1 MGDDRL
7 KELVNIAENN
17 ILQIFEDSNKME
29 SYLDRLLLNPDIT
42 YYAASMI
49 DGAAS
54 VLDTYDG
61 WKSRGYN
68 VNSGEHGISVFNKRK
83 QIKRKFIDESGR
95 VRELSSANFVEK
107 QKIKNGDLKLS
118 SDLNSYYVVEHLFSQ
133 DQTTAKNVDLHID
146 IPASNLNY
154 ENMKTLVEN
163 SVNDILDGDDFV
175 LPNSVMQY
183 TSVLATYLM
192 CLKDNVSMNKQ
203 ELFDR
208 TIKNISDLDKLGL
221 SDKKLVLNSVTKVVR
236 SEHTLELINE
246 FKKELAEQ
254 RIVIDNYE
262 CIKVSEWSNDSKT
275 EKYLLGQS
283 VDDSDFFY
291 VNVNDSHEG
300 FAGSYNYEF
309 DHLPTKKEAEDV
321 HLNNI
326 AAIDIDNHDQ
336 DPLGQ
341 YWQYGTTEDIEN
353 DVPDESIDKQADK
366 KETSNKKIEDF
377 GKKIG
382 GARKDLWKDRGL
394 SVNDLTDMNIPEKT
408 KFVTKNNVFKVPDYQ
423 ELVNNGLPVRVAYF
437 IKKVRDALP
446 TKPTF
451 TEIEVSDEV
460 LLNEKMEGYVEFISG
475 FKDALMN
482 VKTDDDILSFYDKT
496 IKNVYVKNESTY
508 RVVPTEL
515 SHGCMTNKLLK
526 ACQVSRFGLTKYDR
540 EIEKKQFCYSEEDKK
555 LAGFKVVKFDDS
567 CKIEDDNGRTV
578 VAVNEGAASYF
589 YYPDNK
595 DADYAN
601 PSNWEKDTYFITFK
615 HSVLGNNYTSDQA
628 KEAVNK
634 IADAKWELEN
644 KMTKD
649 TEKKKRKTRF
659 VPKQLQNV
667 VRDGPCYGIDENNHA
682 TGDMYLNTFG
692 FAGGEFGNW
701 MNEND
706 RQFSLDYGY
715 NALMDLADALDI
727 KYTDISFDGELS
739 IAFGARGH
747 SAALAHYEPLRQV
760 INLTKMKGAGTL
772 AHEWGHALDNILS
785 KKLSDS
791 NFDSYLTNGNGKA
804 LSSVKELMN
813 TIKYCDVSD
822 SYRKERWQLK
832 LDKRKDDF
840 ISVIDSVLND
850 NGKQFLDEHD
860 SEVNDFL
867 QDKSMDF
874 DKISAIYDS
883 LSNEFKELH
892 GYEIRE
898 NYFELFVDSFIA
910 YYNIYNM
917 DYKDMALSL
926 DRTEFYKN
934 SELCDCYYS
943 KESMGYWASDKEMFA
958 RAFSCYVEDKLAER
972 SWRSDY
978 LCGLSDSAVFM
989 HNGEIK
995 KAFPDGEERKAINKC
1010 FDKVFDQLKELG
1022 LLHSQDLV
1030 PVKRKSR

>member
-7 KELVNIAENN
+7 RELINIAENN

-29 SYLDRLLLNPDIT
+29 NYLDRLLLNPDIT

-49 DGAAS
+49 DGTAS
-54 VLDTYDG
+54 VVDTYDG
-61 WKSRGYN
+61 WKARGYN

-95 VRELSSANFVEK
+95 IRELSSATFIER

-118 SDLNSYYVVEHLFSQ
+118 SDLNSYYVVDYLFSQ
-133 DQTTAKNVDLHID
+133 EQTTAKDVDLHID
-146 IPASNLNY
+146 IPVSNLNY

-183 TSVLATYLM
+183 TSVIATYLM
-192 CLKDNVSMNKQ
+192 CLKDNVHMDKQ
-203 ELFDR
+203 ELFDK
-208 TIKNISDLDKLGL
+208 TMNNISTLDKLGL
-221 SDKKLVLNSVTKVVR
+221 GDKKLVLNSVTKVVR

-246 FKKELAEQ
+246 FKK
-254 RIVIDNYE
+254 D
-262 CIKVSEWSNDSKT
+262 
-275 EKYLLGQS
+275 
-283 VDDSDFFY
+283 
-291 VNVNDSHEG
+291 
-300 FAGSYNYEF
+300 
-309 DHLPTKKEAEDV
+309 
-321 HLNNI
+321 
-326 AAIDIDNHDQ
+326 
-336 DPLGQ
+336 
-341 YWQYGTTEDIEN
+341 EDIEN
-353 DVPDESIDKQADK
+353 DVNDESIDKQADK

-394 SVNDLTDMNIPEKT
+394 SVNDLADMNIPEKT

-446 TKPTF
+446 TKPIF
-451 TEIEVSDEV
+451 TELEASDEV

-482 VKTDDDILSFYDKT
+482 VKTDDDILSFYNKT
-496 IKNVYVKNESTY
+496 IKDVYVENESTY

-526 ACQVSRFGLTKYDR
+526 ACQVSRYGLTKYDM
-540 EIEKKQFCYSEEDKK
+540 EIEKKQFCYSVEDKK
-555 LAGFKVVKFDDS
+555 LAGFKVIKFDDS

-578 VAVNEGAASYF
+578 VAVNEGTATYF
-589 YYPDNK
+589 YYLDNK
-595 DADYAN
+595 DADYSN
-601 PSNWEKDTYFITFK
+601 PCNWEKDTYFITFK
-615 HSVLGNNYTSDQA
+615 YSVLGNNYTSDQA

-634 IADAKWELEN
+634 IADARWELEN

-659 VPKQLQNV
+659 VPKQLKHV
-667 VRDGPCYGIDENNHA
+667 VRDGLCYGIDENNHA

-715 NALMDLADALDI
+715 NALMDIADALNI
-727 KYTDISFDGELS
+727 KSTDISFDGELS

-850 NGKQFLDEHD
+850 NGKQFLDEHNN
-860 SEVNDFL
+860 EVNDFL
-867 QDKSMDF
+867 QDKSMNF

-883 LSNEFKELH
+883 LSNEFKKLH

-898 NYFELFVDSFIA
+898 IYFELFVDSFIA

-926 DRTEFYKN
+926 DRTEFFKN

-943 KESMGYWASDKEMFA
+943 KESMGYWSSDKEMFA

-972 SWRSDY
+972 SCRSDY

-989 HNGEIK
+989 HNGELK

-1022 LLHSQDLV
+1022 LLHSQELV

>member
-7 KELVNIAENN
+7 RELINIAENN

-29 SYLDRLLLNPDIT
+29 NYLDRLLLNPDIT

-49 DGAAS
+49 DGTAS
-54 VLDTYDG
+54 VVDTYDG
-61 WKSRGYN
+61 WKARGYN

-95 VRELSSANFVEK
+95 IRELSSATFIER

-118 SDLNSYYVVEHLFSQ
+118 SDLNSYYVVDYLFSQ
-133 DQTTAKNVDLHID
+133 EQTTAKDVDLHID
-146 IPASNLNY
+146 IPVSNLNY

-183 TSVLATYLM
+183 TSVIATYLM
-192 CLKDNVSMNKQ
+192 CLKDNVHMDKQ
-203 ELFDR
+203 ELFDK
-208 TIKNISDLDKLGL
+208 TMNNISTLDKLGL
-221 SDKKLVLNSVTKVVR
+221 GDKKLVLNSVTKVVR

-246 FKKELAEQ
+246 FKK
-254 RIVIDNYE
+254 D
-262 CIKVSEWSNDSKT
+262 
-275 EKYLLGQS
+275 
-283 VDDSDFFY
+283 
-291 VNVNDSHEG
+291 
-300 FAGSYNYEF
+300 
-309 DHLPTKKEAEDV
+309 
-321 HLNNI
+321 
-326 AAIDIDNHDQ
+326 
-336 DPLGQ
+336 
-341 YWQYGTTEDIEN
+341 EDIEN
-353 DVPDESIDKQADK
+353 DVNDESIDKQADK

-394 SVNDLTDMNIPEKT
+394 SVNDLADMNIPEKT

-446 TKPTF
+446 TKPIF
-451 TEIEVSDEV
+451 TELEASDEV

-482 VKTDDDILSFYDKT
+482 VKTDDDILSFYNKT
-496 IKNVYVKNESTY
+496 IKDVYVENESTY

-526 ACQVSRFGLTKYDR
+526 ACQVSRYGLTKYDR
-540 EIEKKQFCYSEEDKK
+540 EIEKKQFCYSVEDKK
-555 LAGFKVVKFDDS
+555 LAGFKVIKFDDS

-578 VAVNEGAASYF
+578 VAVNEGTATYF
-589 YYPDNK
+589 YYLDNK
-595 DADYAN
+595 DADYSN

-615 HSVLGNNYTSDQA
+615 YSVLGNNYTSDQA

-634 IADAKWELEN
+634 IADARWELEN

-659 VPKQLQNV
+659 VPKQLKHV

-682 TGDMYLNTFG
+682 IGDMYLNTFG

-715 NALMDLADALDI
+715 NALMDLADALNI
-727 KYTDISFDGELS
+727 KSTDISFDGELS

-850 NGKQFLDEHD
+850 NGKQFLDEHNN
-860 SEVNDFL
+860 EVNDFL
-867 QDKSMDF
+867 QDKSMNF

-883 LSNEFKELH
+883 LGNEFKKLH

-926 DRTEFYKN
+926 DRTEFFKN

-943 KESMGYWASDKEMFA
+943 KESMGYWSSDKEMFA

-972 SWRSDY
+972 SCRSDY

-989 HNGEIK
+989 HNGELK
-995 KAFPDGEERKAINKC
+995 KAFPDGDERKAINKC

-1022 LLHSQDLV
+1022 LLHSQELV

>member
-7 KELVNIAENN
+7 RELINIAENN
-17 ILQIFEDSNKME
+17 ILQIFEDTNKME
-29 SYLDRLLLNPDIT
+29 NYLDRLLLNPDIT

-49 DGAAS
+49 DGTAS
-54 VLDTYDG
+54 VVDTYDG
-61 WKSRGYN
+61 WKARGYN

-95 VRELSSANFVEK
+95 IREFSSATFIER

-118 SDLNSYYVVEHLFSQ
+118 SDLNSYYVVDYLFSQ
-133 DQTTAKNVDLHID
+133 EQTTAKDIDLHID
-146 IPASNLNY
+146 IPVSNLNY
-154 ENMKTLVEN
+154 ENIKTLVEN

-183 TSVLATYLM
+183 TSVIATYLM
-192 CLKDNVSMNKQ
+192 CLKDNVHMDKQ
-203 ELFDR
+203 ELLDK
-208 TIKNISDLDKLGL
+208 TMNNISILDKLGL
-221 SDKKLVLNSVTKVVR
+221 GDKKLVLNSVTKVVR

-283 VDDSDFFY
+283 VNDSDFFY

-309 DHLPTKKEAEDV
+309 DHLPTKKEAEDI

-353 DVPDESIDKQADK
+353 DVHDESIDKQADK
-366 KETSNKKIEDF
+366 KETSIKKIADF

-394 SVNDLTDMNIPEKT
+394 SVNDLADMNIPEKT

-446 TKPTF
+446 TKPIF
-451 TEIEVSDEV
+451 TELEASDEV

-482 VKTDDDILSFYDKT
+482 VKTDDDILSFYNKT
-496 IKNVYVKNESTY
+496 IKGVYVENESTY

-515 SHGCMTNKLLK
+515 SYDCMTNKLLK
-526 ACQVSRFGLTKYDR
+526 ACQVSRYGLTKYDR
-540 EIEKKQFCYSEEDKK
+540 EIEKKQFCYSVVDKK
-555 LAGFKVVKFDDS
+555 LAGFKVIKFDDS
-567 CKIEDDNGRTV
+567 CKIEDDNGRIV
-578 VAVNEGAASYF
+578 VAVNEGTATYF

-595 DADYAN
+595 DADYSN
-601 PSNWEKDTYFITFK
+601 PCNWEKDTYFITFK
-615 HSVLGNNYTSDQA
+615 YSVLGNNYTSDQA

-634 IADAKWELEN
+634 IADARWELEN

-659 VPKQLQNV
+659 VPKQLKHV

-715 NALMDLADALDI
+715 NALMDLADALNI
-727 KYTDISFDGELS
+727 KSTDISFDGELS

-822 SYRKERWQLK
+822 SYK
-832 LDKRKDDF
+832 LDK
-840 ISVIDSVLND
+840 
-850 NGKQFLDEHD
+850 
-860 SEVNDFL
+860 
-867 QDKSMDF
+867 
-874 DKISAIYDS
+874 
-883 LSNEFKELH
+883 
-892 GYEIRE
+892 
-898 NYFELFVDSFIA
+898 
-910 YYNIYNM
+910 
-917 DYKDMALSL
+917 
-926 DRTEFYKN
+926 TEFYKN

-943 KESMGYWASDKEMFA
+943 KESMGYWSSDKEMFA
-958 RAFSCYVEDKLAER
+958 RAFSCYVEDKLVER
-972 SWRSDY
+972 SCRSDY

-989 HNGEIK
+989 HDGELK
-995 KAFPDGEERKAINKC
+995 KAFPDGDERKAINKC

-1022 LLHSQDLV
+1022 LLHSQELV
-1030 PVKRKSR
+1030 LVKRKSR

>member
-1 MGDDRL
+1 M
-7 KELVNIAENN
+7 
-17 ILQIFEDSNKME
+17 
-29 SYLDRLLLNPDIT
+29 
-42 YYAASMI
+42 
-49 DGAAS
+49 
-54 VLDTYDG
+54 
-61 WKSRGYN
+61 
-68 VNSGEHGISVFNKRK
+68 
-83 QIKRKFIDESGR
+83 
-95 VRELSSANFVEK
+95 
-107 QKIKNGDLKLS
+107 
-118 SDLNSYYVVEHLFSQ
+118 
-133 DQTTAKNVDLHID
+133 
-146 IPASNLNY
+146 
-154 ENMKTLVEN
+154 
-163 SVNDILDGDDFV
+163 
-175 LPNSVMQY
+175 
-183 TSVLATYLM
+183 
-192 CLKDNVSMNKQ
+192 
-203 ELFDR
+203 
-208 TIKNISDLDKLGL
+208 
-221 SDKKLVLNSVTKVVR
+221 
-236 SEHTLELINE
+236 
-246 FKKELAEQ
+246 
-254 RIVIDNYE
+254 
-262 CIKVSEWSNDSKT
+262 T
-275 EKYLLGQS
+275 E
-283 VDDSDFFY
+283 
-291 VNVNDSHEG
+291 
-300 FAGSYNYEF
+300 
-309 DHLPTKKEAEDV
+309 
-321 HLNNI
+321 
-326 AAIDIDNHDQ
+326 
-336 DPLGQ
+336 
-341 YWQYGTTEDIEN
+341 
-353 DVPDESIDKQADK
+353 
-366 KETSNKKIEDF
+366 
-377 GKKIG
+377 
-382 GARKDLWKDRGL
+382 
-394 SVNDLTDMNIPEKT
+394 
-408 KFVTKNNVFKVPDYQ
+408 
-423 ELVNNGLPVRVAYF
+423 
-437 IKKVRDALP
+437 
-446 TKPTF
+446 
-451 TEIEVSDEV
+451 
-460 LLNEKMEGYVEFISG
+460 
-475 FKDALMN
+475 
-482 VKTDDDILSFYDKT
+482 
-496 IKNVYVKNESTY
+496 
-508 RVVPTEL
+508 
-515 SHGCMTNKLLK
+515 
-526 ACQVSRFGLTKYDR
+526 
-540 EIEKKQFCYSEEDKK
+540 
-555 LAGFKVVKFDDS
+555 
-567 CKIEDDNGRTV
+567 
-578 VAVNEGAASYF
+578 
-589 YYPDNK
+589 
-595 DADYAN
+595 
-601 PSNWEKDTYFITFK
+601 
-615 HSVLGNNYTSDQA
+615 
-628 KEAVNK
+628 
-634 IADAKWELEN
+634 
-644 KMTKD
+644 D

-692 FAGGEFGNW
+692 FAGGEFGNL

-706 RQFSLDYGY
+706 RQISLDYGY
-715 NALMDLADALDI
+715 NALMDLADVLDI
-727 KYTDISFDGELS
+727 KSTDISFDGELS

-850 NGKQFLDEHD
+850 NGQHFLDEHN

-910 YYNIYNM
+910 YYNVYNM

-943 KESMGYWASDKEMFA
+943 KESMGYWSSDKEMFA

-972 SWRSDY
+972 SCRSDY

>member
-133 DQTTAKNVDLHID
+133 VQTTANNVVLHID

-275 EKYLLGQS
+275 ETYLLGQS

-309 DHLPTKKEAEDV
+309 DHLPTKEEAEDI

-326 AAIDIDNHDQ
+326 AAIDIDNHEQ

-341 YWQYGTTEDIEN
+341 YWKYGATEDIEN
-353 DVPDESIDKQADK
+353 DVSDESIDKQADK

-394 SVNDLTDMNIPEKT
+394 SVNDLADMNIPEKT

-451 TEIEVSDEV
+451 TELEASDEV
-460 LLNEKMEGYVEFISG
+460 LLNEKMEGYVEFISS

-578 VAVNEGAASYF
+578 VAVNEGTATYF

-601 PSNWEKDTYFITFK
+601 PSNWEKDTYFVAFK
-615 HSVLGNNYTSDQA
+615 HSVLGNNYTLDHA

-659 VPKQLQNV
+659 VPKQLKHV

-727 KYTDISFDGELS
+727 KSTDISFDGELS

-822 SYRKERWQLK
+822 SYK
-832 LDKRKDDF
+832 LDK
-840 ISVIDSVLND
+840 
-850 NGKQFLDEHD
+850 
-860 SEVNDFL
+860 
-867 QDKSMDF
+867 
-874 DKISAIYDS
+874 
-883 LSNEFKELH
+883 
-892 GYEIRE
+892 
-898 NYFELFVDSFIA
+898 
-910 YYNIYNM
+910 
-917 DYKDMALSL
+917 
-926 DRTEFYKN
+926 TEFYKN

-943 KESMGYWASDKEMFA
+943 KESMGYWSSDKEMFA
-958 RAFSCYVEDKLAER
+958 RAFSCYVEDKLVER
-972 SWRSDY
+972 SCRSDY

-989 HNGEIK
+989 HDGELK
-995 KAFPDGEERKAINKC
+995 KAFPDGDERKAINKC

-1022 LLHSQDLV
+1022 LLHSQELV